1 LGSNVFHRWGTERS
15 RMHAFKLLWSFLRI
29 SIANQMQYR
38 ANFFTQLLSSF
49 ISLGTGLIGLLLVFS
64 YTNSLNGWTQ
74 PQLLAVL
81 GIYIL
86 MNGIIHT
93 AIQPNME
100 RFMDEVHQGTLD
112 FILTKPVDSQVL
124 VSIREF
130 DFWQLVDVLTGLIV
144 LSISFVQMHEQVSV
158 LVIAAFLL
166 ALFLGSLMIYCF
178 WMIVT
183 TSAFW
188 LIRIYNIVE
197 LFQGLYAAGR
207 WPVSIYPDW
216 LRIGLTFLVPV
227 AFAVTI
233 PAEALTARLTP
244 LTLLGE
250 AGLTAVFMVL
260 SRFFWR
266 LGVRHYSGAS
276 A

>member
-1 LGSNVFHRWGTERS
+1 
-15 RMHAFKLLWSFLRI
+15 
-29 SIANQMQYR
+29 
-38 ANFFTQLLSSF
+38 
-49 ISLGTGLIGLLLVFS
+49 
-64 YTNSLNGWTQ
+64 
-74 PQLLAVL
+74 
-81 GIYIL
+81 
-86 MNGIIHT
+86 
-93 AIQPNME
+93 ME
-100 RFMDEVHQGTLD
+100 RFMDEVHEGTLD
-112 FILTKPVDSQVL
+112 FALTKPVDGQVM

-130 DFWQLVDVLTGLIV
+130 SFWQLVDVVVGLIV
-144 LSISFVQMHEQVSV
+144 LGISMGQMNGQVSI
-158 LVIAAFLL
+158 LSALAFIL
-166 ALFLGSLMIYCF
+166 ALFLGGVMIYCF

-188 LIRIYNIVE
+188 LIRIENIID

-207 WPVSIYPDW
+207 WPVSIYPTW

-250 AGLTAVFMVL
+250 LALTIIFIVL
-260 SRFFWR
+260 SRLIWHF
-266 LGVRHYSGAS
+266 GVRHYSGAS

>member
-1 LGSNVFHRWGTERS
+1 MGV
-15 RMHAFKLLWSFLRI
+15 
-29 SIANQMQYR
+29 
-38 ANFFTQLLSSF
+38 
-49 ISLGTGLIGLLLVFS
+49 
-64 YTNSLNGWTQ
+64 
-74 PQLLAVL
+74 
-81 GIYIL
+81 YIL
-86 MNGIIHT
+86 MGGIIHS

-100 RFMDEVHQGTLD
+100 RFLDEVHEGTLD
-112 FILTKPVDSQVL
+112 FALTKPVDSQVM

-130 DFWQLVDVLTGLIV
+130 SFWQLVDVAVGLIV
-144 LSISFVQMHEQVSV
+144 LGISMAQMHGQVGVFSALAFI
-158 LVIAAFLL
+158 LV
-166 ALFLGSLMIYCF
+166 LFLGGVMIYCF

-188 LIRIYNIVE
+188 FIRIENIID

-207 WPVSIYPDW
+207 WPISIYPTW
-216 LRIGLTFLVPV
+216 LRMGLTFLVPV

-250 AGLTAVFMVL
+250 AGLTVVFLVL
-260 SRFFWR
+260 SRLIWR
-266 LGVRHYSGAS
+266 FGVRHYSGAS